1 MVANYLTDERDL
13 VPMIAGIR
21 LMRRIFATAPF
32 AAHFRDEVLPGKG
45 YQSDEELTEY
55 LRANAQ
61 SMYHPVG
68 TCRMGADAD
77 AVVDQRLRV
86 RGIGGLRVADA
97 SVMPRISSGN
107 TNAPTLMIAEKA
119 ADLIVEDRIN
129 DGRPTPLMLKT
140 ALPSGFDSIRASNE
154 ATSAVPTGRSRRTW
168 RHPAPQPSAPRR
180 RLWWHA
186 HCKYCPR
193 HTVH

>member
-1 MVANYLTDERDL
+1 MISKGGMYKAEAAPAVTASCTLLRPRSVGSISLRSSSPKDSPRMVANYLTDERDL

-129 DGRPTPLMLKT
+129 DGRPTPL
-140 ALPSGFDSIRASNE
+140 AR
-154 ATSAVPTGRSRRTW
+154 
-168 RHPAPQPSAPRR
+168 
-180 RLWWHA
+180 
-186 HCKYCPR
+186 
-193 HTVH
+193 